1 MSAAKIKIGDNV
13 VVIAGTAKG
22 AQGKVLSV
30 DRKKNT
36 VTVENA
42 KKMRVSSKKSA
53 AHPEGGIITLDAP
66 IHMSNVMILS
76 DGKPSRVGFRIDG
89 DKKVRYAKAT
99 GKTLD

>member
-1 MSAAKIKIGDNV
+1 MSAAKIKKGDTV

-22 AQGKVLSV
+22 VEGKVLSV

-42 KKMRVSSKKSA
+42 KKMKVSEKKSA
-53 AHPEGGIITLDAP
+53 QYPNGGIVEKDAP

-76 DGKPSRVGFRIDG
+76 DGKASRVGFRMEG
-89 DKKVRYAKAT
+89 EKKVRYAKAT